1 MASESVVTIDIGA
14 SSVKLGEF
22 KVDHKVITLERF
34 GCREYEEVQTESNRA
49 ALVKTTLNKL
59 IQERGVQAKKAYISL
74 SAQMAFTKFVKL
86 PPVGDDAQK
95 IRQVVEFEARQNVPF
110 EMNEVIWDYQ
120 LISSADAEE
129 VEVMFVAIKNEIVE
143 ELVSAVEDCGLKV
156 EIVDIATSS
165 SYNAIRVNRIGF
177 DKCAM
182 VLNIGSR
189 VSNLI
194 FSDGTSFFSRNI
206 PIAGHA
212 VTQQV
217 AKEFGIGL
225 EEAEELKRRHGFVAL
240 GGAYEEPE
248 SEVAATISKIV
259 RNVMT
264 RLHGEVSRSINIFK
278 NQQKGAKPEI
288 MHLSGGSST
297 MLFTE
302 TFFQEK
308 MKIDVKYFNPFQN
321 GVTLGK
327 DVDRQELAELAHLFS
342 EVIGLVLRISECP
355 VEISL
360 TPESL
365 QKQILKKGKMPYNY
379 ASAAVAILIPL
390 IILAGSFRERLHYHG
405 QIDGKAVKIEGY
417 KKILDKINNQNKLNE
432 AVKGKIAE
440 LELLNEERFEWLSFL
455 NDLRKYKP
463 KPLWITSITPV
474 AGRAESVLKGAVI
487 KSDEK
492 QLTKFAAKKAER
504 DKALH
509 SQTQSSD
516 VGAVIIEG
524 YYVQYPALESTGQRQ
539 KVLSK
544 MLEDIAI
551 SEYVLVDPPGIT
563 GPLEKQQSKN
573 KAFAYFK
580 AQLGVKNIGRVD

>member
-14 SSVKLGEF
+14 SSLKLGEF

-34 GCREYEEVQTESNRA
+34 GYREYDELQTESNRA
-49 ALVKTTLNKL
+49 ALLKSTLTKL
-59 IQERGVQAKKAYISL
+59 IQERGVQAKKAYVSL

-86 PPVGDDAQK
+86 PPVGDDVHK

-120 LISSADAEE
+120 LISSTDAEE

-143 ELVSAVEDCGLKV
+143 ELVATVEACGLKV

-212 VTQQV
+212 ITQQV

-321 GVTLGK
+321 GVSLGAN
-327 DVDRQELAELAHLFS
+327 VDRQELAELAHLFS

-360 TPESL
+360 TPESV
-365 QKQILKKGKMPYNY
+365 QKDLIRKGKMPYNY
-379 ASAAVAILIPL
+379 ATAAVAILVPL
-390 IILAGSFRERLHYHG
+390 IILAGSFRERLHYQG
-405 QIDGKAVKIEGY
+405 QIEGKAAKIEGY
-417 KKILDKINNQNKLNE
+417 KKILDKINEQNKLRE
-432 AVKGKIAE
+432 SVKNKVTE
-440 LELLNEERFEWLSFL
+440 LEVLNEERFEWLSFL

-463 KPLWITSITPV
+463 KPLWITSITPQ
-474 AGRAESVLKGAVI
+474 AGQAVSVLQGEVLKDT
-487 KSDEK
+487 KTLS
-492 QLTKFAAKKAER
+492 KFAVKKAER
-504 DKALH
+504 DKVLH
-509 SQTQSSD
+509 SQTQSTD
-516 VGAVIIEG
+516 VGSVIVEG
-524 YYVQYPALESTGQRQ
+524 YYVQYPVLGSTGKRQ

-563 GPLEKQQSKN
+563 GPLEKRQSKN

>member
-1 MASESVVTIDIGA
+1 MSLKWTK
-14 SSVKLGEF
+14 KLSLLRG
-22 KVDHKVITLERF
+22 F
-34 GCREYEEVQTESNRA
+34 GYREYDDVQTEENRA
-49 ALVKTTLNKL
+49 GLLKSTLTKIIN
-59 IQERGVQAKKAYISL
+59 ERGVQAKKAYISL

-86 PPVGDDAQK
+86 PPVGDDIQK

-120 LISSADAEE
+120 PISSTDAEE
-129 VEVMFVAIKNEIVE
+129 IEVMFVAIKNEIVE
-143 ELVSAVEDCGLKV
+143 ELVGAVEECGLKV

-165 SYNAIRVNRIGF
+165 SYNAIRVNRIGY

-194 FSDGTSFFSRNI
+194 FADGTSFFSRNI

-212 VTQQV
+212 ITQQV

-321 GVTLGK
+321 GISLG
-327 DVDRQELAELAHLFS
+327 DGVDRQELAELAHLFS

-360 TPESL
+360 TPESIK
-365 QKQILKKGKMPYNY
+365 KQIAKKGKMPFNY
-379 ASAAVAILIPL
+379 ASAAAALFIPL

-405 QIDGKAVKIEGY
+405 QIDGKAVEVAKY
-417 KKILDKINNQNKLNE
+417 KEVLDKINKASEIESRVESKIEELKL
-432 AVKGKIAE
+432 
-440 LELLNEERFEWLSFL
+440 LDEEKFEWLNFL

-463 KPLWITSITPV
+463 KPLWITSITPQ
-474 AGRAESVLKGAVI
+474 AGKAESVLQGAVVQKEV
-487 KSDEK
+487 KS
-492 QLTKFAAKKAER
+492 LSKFAAKKAER

-509 SQTQSSD
+509 SQTQSTDIGS
-516 VGAVIIEG
+516 VIIEG
-524 YYVQYPALESTGQRQ
+524 YYVQYPALSLTGKQP

-544 MLEDIAI
+544 MLDDIAI
-551 SEYVLVDPPGIT
+551 SEYVLVEPAGIT
-563 GPLEKQQSKN
+563 GPLEKVQSDN
-573 KAFAYFK
+573 KAFAYFR
-580 AQLGVKNIGRVD
+580 AQLGVNNIGRVENNER